1 MKVKTKIAAT
11 VLLALSMISCSEFLL
26 IPITVEYPFSDDQ
39 VTSPSKY
46 TLEIEN
52 GLTMIDTVLS
62 SQTQDVTDEVARP
75 VKDRIELDIS
85 TRFGSD
91 ATTEFAIVYPV
102 LNIDDFL
109 ELITGATVAKTIV
122 FNATITVPGQEPQL
136 DTFSESITFSIC
148 DFTTR
153 NIFAEGSTKM
163 IIENLDTYCSLS
175 EADKTER
182 NSYCNDKVRT
192 NSEMSTECI
201 HLSLMHENSS
211 ITILLA
217 EQEELKDYKKY
228 MNKIYSATLNELSFT
243 VTETPTTED
252 RNTFRL
258 SIAAE
263 LFSQPVGSFK
273 ADGTECDS
281 FDETGC
287 ATQGVNKE
295 GELENYFEEDPEI
308 REKYLIGMFGTES
321 VNIGDKLYLE
331 YTYDGKDILQTSI
344 KKLNFQ
350 IGAKSIY
357 KFFPQTGR
365 PKGVLDADL
374 KAELFFNVEPLN

>member
-1 MKVKTKIAAT
+1 MKIKTKVIAT
-11 VLLALSMISCSEFLL
+11 MLLALSMISCSEFLL

-39 VTSPSKY
+39 ATSPSKY
-46 TLEIEN
+46 TIEIEN
-52 GLTMIDTVLS
+52 GLTMIDTVLLT
-62 SQTQDVTDEVARP
+62 QTQDVTDDVAKP
-75 VKDRIELDIS
+75 IKDQLEQDIA
-85 TRFGSD
+85 TQFGSN
-91 ATTEFAIVYPV
+91 ATTEFAITYPV

-109 ELITGATVAKTIV
+109 KLITGATVTKTIV
-122 FNATITVPGQEPQL
+122 FNATITVPGQQPQL

-148 DFTTR
+148 DFV
-153 NIFAEGSTKM
+153 NQNKFAENNTKM
-163 IIENLDTYCSLS
+163 VIENLDTVCLLS

-182 NSYCNDKVRT
+182 NSYCNDAQRT
-192 NSEMSTECI
+192 NTEMSSQCI
-201 HLSLMHENSS
+201 YLALMHENSS

-217 EQEELKDYKKY
+217 EQNELKDYKKY
-228 MNKIYSATLNELSFT
+228 MNKIYSATLNDLSFT
-243 VTETPTTED
+243 ITETPTTIEQ
-252 RNTFRL
+252 NTLRF
-258 SIAAE
+258 SVAAE

-281 FDETGC
+281 FDESGC
-287 ATQGVNKE
+287 TIQGVNKE
-295 GELENYFEEDPEI
+295 GELENYFEDNPEI

-321 VNIGDKLYLE
+321 INIGDKLDLE

-357 KFFPQTGR
+357 KFFPQAGR

>member
-1 MKVKTKIAAT
+1 MKVKTKVIAI

-39 VTSPSKY
+39 ATSPSKY
-46 TLEIEN
+46 TLEIED
-52 GLTMIDTVLS
+52 GLTMIDTVLKT
-62 SQTQDVTDEVARP
+62 QTRGVTDEVAKP
-75 VKDRIELDIS
+75 IKDQLEQDIA
-85 TRFGSD
+85 TQFGSN
-91 ATTEFAIVYPV
+91 ATTEFAITYPV

-109 ELITGATVAKTIV
+109 ELITGATVTKTIV
-122 FNATITVPGQEPQL
+122 FNATITVPGQQAQQQI
-136 DTFSESITFSIC
+136 FSESITFSIC
-148 DFTTR
+148 DFTQKNT
-153 NIFAEGSTKM
+153 FVEGGTKM
-163 IIENLDTYCSLS
+163 VIENLDTFCQLS
-175 EADKTER
+175 ETDKTER
-182 NSYCNDKVRT
+182 NSYCNDAERT
-192 NSEMSTECI
+192 NGEMNQCI
-201 HLSLMHENSS
+201 YLALMHENSS

-217 EQEELKDYKKY
+217 EQDELKDYKQY

-243 VTETPTTED
+243 ITETPTTTD
-252 RNTFRL
+252 QTVFRF

-287 ATQGVNKE
+287 TIQGVNKE
-295 GELENYFEEDPEI
+295 GELENYFEHNPEI
-308 REKYLIGMFGTES
+308 REKYLIGRFGTES
-321 VNIGDKLYLE
+321 INIGDKLDLE

-350 IGAKSIY
+350 IGAKSVY
-357 KFFPQTGR
+357 KFFPQAGR
-365 PKGVLDADL
+365 PTGVLDSDL